1 MCTKKAVEACSGF
14 RRGPTA
20 QPKFCSLTGLHTMAG
35 SVIDRTRSRHM
46 AKATSCPSP
55 TTVCRTVAQACAE
68 VMYLAVRASL
78 RDAKLNGL
86 EAGQKH
92 LHLRVLDWIQ
102 NGGSAEMRPMLTSA
116 EPKRQEM
123 DKDGDNLIGP
133 HLSLGILDVTVFNVL
148 CLSLSLSLC
157 HSSVSQP
164 PSPRLPPSPSSF
176 PSLPPS

>member
-1 MCTKKAVEACSGF
+1 
-14 RRGPTA
+14 
-20 QPKFCSLTGLHTMAG
+20 MAG

-148 CLSLSLSLC
+148 CLSLSLSVTP
-157 HSSVSQP
+157 SVSQP
-164 PSPRLPPSPSSF
+164 PSPASLPLPPPS